1 MSPVVPLA
9 LIGDVGG
16 MELLVIMGAI
26 LLLFGGKGL
35 PGIARS
41 LGKMT
46 ETLRRASQDFKD
58 QLMDADRDPPAG
70 SPQPGSLMAPYESP
84 DPGEEE
90 APPGGEPKVDT
101 PKEVVPRDPAG

>member
-1 MSPVVPLA
+1 MSPVLPLA

-16 MELLVIMGAI
+16 IELLVIMGAI

-35 PGIARS
+35 PGIAKS
-41 LGKMT
+41 FGKMT

-58 QLMDADRDPPAG
+58 QMMDADRDPPAG
-70 SPQPGSLMAPYESP
+70 SSLGES
-84 DPGEEE
+84 
-90 APPGGEPKVDT
+90 KVDP